1 MRKGVSRLC
10 VSGFVVRQVEK
21 TLEKDKKVYMSFV
34 DLEKAYDNVSR
45 DELCNLL
52 EEYEVKRKLLS
63 TIQTLY
69 EGDRACEV

>member
-1 MRKGVSRLC
+1 MSKGGSRLC

-45 DELCNLL
+45 DEL
-52 EEYEVKRKLLS
+52 
-63 TIQTLY
+63 
-69 EGDRACEV
+69 